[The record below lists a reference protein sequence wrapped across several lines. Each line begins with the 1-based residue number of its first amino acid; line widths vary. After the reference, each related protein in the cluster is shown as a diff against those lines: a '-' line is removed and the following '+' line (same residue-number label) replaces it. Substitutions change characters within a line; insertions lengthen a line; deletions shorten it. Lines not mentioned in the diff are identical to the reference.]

1 MKPDLCC
8 DFHVIPDDDGW
19 RIVTPWRYG
28 DNDRIVVWATD
39 TGKEWIVDDN
49 GEAAFR
55 LALDGGDPESQ
66 RVRAWLESVPGM
78 LGARWNADTQC
89 LEMATDHVGLNA
101 AIHTVAEVS
110 GLLGCLALSR
120 ESRLPSS
127 FKDEVIG
134 MLHDV
139 ARETGI
145 EARFDVPID
154 ERRVLIADCL
164 FISQRPLA
172 IIVANS
178 VERLLEAELAWSE
191 ARRRGD
197 NTRVM
202 AVTEGEGSS
211 ISRRRIDQAQFFTD
225 QTLPYRGF
233 ETLLHQKLAENIR
246 H

>member
-1 MKPDLCC
+1 MQPDLCR
-8 DFHVIPDDDGW
+8 DFHVVPDDGGW

-28 DNDRIVVWATD
+28 DNDHIVVWATHS
-39 TGKEWIVDDN
+39 GNEWVVDDN

-55 LALDGGDPESQ
+55 LALDGGDPDSQ
-66 RVRAWLESVPGM
+66 RVRTWLETVPGI
-78 LGARWNADTQC
+78 LGARWNPDKQC
-89 LEMATDHVGLNA
+89 LEKTTDHAGLSGA
-101 AIHTVAEVS
+101 VHTVAEIS
-110 GLLGCLALSR
+110 GLLGCLALAR
-120 ESRLPSS
+120 EPRLPSS

-164 FISQRPLA
+164 FVAPRPLA
-172 IIVANS
+172 VIVANS

-197 NTRVM
+197 ITRVV
-202 AVTEGEGSS
+202 AINEGEGSS
-211 ISRRRIDQAQFFTD
+211 IPRRRIDQAQFFTD

-233 ETLLHQKLAENIR
+233 EALLPQKLAENIR